1 MNKVPYLSVIIPLYN
16 KETEIK
22 RSIDSVLNQEFSDFE
37 LIVVNDGSTDSSQVV
52 VESIKDERIKLINQP
67 NGGVSAARNRG
78 VEEAAGKYV
87 VFLDADD
94 KFLPKAFNL
103 LEEDKTAD
111 IIIGSFV
118 RTDKDGI
125 IDRNQNNKIDGIV
138 ENNFKSYWRRE
149 IFLRMGNMFIK
160 REILKQKGG
169 LRTDMTL
176 FEDTEWKFRIIE
188 NTVIYS
194 SKTVVMEYNRGMEGL
209 SRKLTPIELEY
220 GNIASVKNIS
230 DKYKRRVIGDFVFR
244 RFVIRLKSGDWKG
257 ICRIYKNNSF
267 RMVYCMICCVLGR
280 YMEKES
286 LL

>member
-78 VEEAAGKYV
+78 VEEAVGKYV

-94 KFLPKAFNL
+94 KFLPQAFNL
-103 LEEDKTAD
+103 LEDDNTAD
-111 IIIGSFV
+111 VIIGSFV

-125 IDRNQNNKIDGIV
+125 IDRTQNNKINGIV

-244 RFVIRLKSGDWKG
+244 RFAIRLRSGDWKG
-257 ICRIYKNNSF
+257 VSRIYRNNSF
-267 RMVYCMICCVLGR
+267 RMLYCTICGIWGKYLDR
-280 YMEKES
+280 ES
-286 LL
+286 IL